1 MTEDADSLADQLYDF
16 VFAYDAAFDRAA
28 QETGLS
34 AAQACLLLQLRRG
47 SRTMGDLAVEL
58 VCDASNVTQ
67 LVGRLEARRL
77 VAREPDP
84 ADRRTR
90 RVSITAAGR
99 RTCRS
104 VEKRFTLPAE
114 RVGRLTEREQRQLSR
129 LLRKILA

>member
-1 MTEDADSLADQLYDF
+1 MTEGADSLKDQLYDF
-16 VFAYDAAFDRAA
+16 VYVYEAAFDRAA
-28 QETGLS
+28 QEAGLS

-47 SRTMGDLAVEL
+47 SSTMGDLAVEL

-67 LVGRLEARRL
+67 LVRPLEAGGL

-99 RTCRS
+99 RMCRK
-104 VEKRFTLPAE
+104 VEERFTLPAE
-114 RVGRLTEREQRQLSR
+114 RVDRLTEREQRQLSR
-129 LLRKILA
+129 VLRKILA

>member
-1 MTEDADSLADQLYDF
+1 
-16 VFAYDAAFDRAA
+16 
-28 QETGLS
+28 
-34 AAQACLLLQLRRG
+34 
-47 SRTMGDLAVEL
+47 MGDLAVEL

-67 LVGRLEARRL
+67 LVSRLEARAL

-99 RTCRS
+99 RACRS

-114 RVGRLTEREQRQLSR
+114 RVGRLTKREQNQLSR
-129 LLRKILA
+129 LLSKLLA